1 MYKKLKVEK
10 KENFAN
16 KRKSFIINIFLKK
29 LEFIQSYIGAIS
41 S

>member
-1 MYKKLKVEK
+1 MYKKLNVAK

-16 KRKSFIINIFLKK
+16 KRKGFIINVFLKK

>member
-16 KRKSFIINIFLKK
+16 KRKSFIINIFFKK